1 MKEWHLILMAG
12 FYIAA
17 GTNHFINPRIYER
30 IIPAVFKFKKQI
42 NYISGFAEVMLGL
55 MLLSEYKAEAAWG
68 IILLLILIFPA
79 NVYHLQ
85 QKGSGMRIPLWVLWL
100 RLPLQAVLIL
110 WAYQYT

>member
-1 MKEWHLILMAG
+1 MAG
-12 FYIAA
+12 FYTAA
-17 GTNHFINPRIYER
+17 GVNHFINPGIYKR
-30 IIPAVFKFKKQI
+30 IIPPVFNFREQI
-42 NYISGFAEVMLGL
+42 NYISGMAEIVLGL

-68 IILLLILIFPA
+68 IIILLILIFPA

-85 QKGSGMRIPLWVLWL
+85 QKGAGMHIPLWVLWL